1 MINTLS
7 GNQLLGALVRWENH
21 PKTDDLPLPRGV
33 VRECFSMMLPHA
45 GSRCSTLL
53 CILGVLHIQNLIIL
67 HSHLFTHQ
75 SLSALAVEF
84 SIKIAKYSRIESV

>member
-45 GSRCSTLL
+45 GSTDVFECWALR
-53 CILGVLHIQNLIIL
+53 GLHPNQRW
-67 HSHLFTHQ
+67 
-75 SLSALAVEF
+75 SLQQMTEYKVRVKAYVPDV
-84 SIKIAKYSRIESV
+84 Y